1 MTTPNTG
8 KAPADDQSAAVSPRS
23 VNPNNPVNPVIRT
36 IRSIGHP
43 NNANNPVIRLKLR
56 SPEKPRVF
64 PPNVLPTGHGRY
76 RTRVGAGAD
85 AGMTGEGMAE

>member
-23 VNPNNPVNPVIRT
+23 VNPLNPVIRT

-43 NNANNPVIRLKLR
+43 NNANNAVIRLKLR